1 MLLNK
6 LCSSVFQHVA
16 LVKVCSVSV
25 SVPRIV
31 SLSGSEIGPLYIGRV
46 ASACLSSFA
55 SFNTLKSMQACMRL
69 YCRPILE

>member
-16 LVKVCSVSV
+16 LVKVRSVSV
-25 SVPRIV
+25 SVPRMV
-31 SLSGSEIGPLYIGRV
+31 SVQLSGSEIGIDRV

-55 SFNTLKSMQACMRL
+55 SFNTLKSMQACMIL
-69 YCRPILE
+69 YSRPILE

>member
-25 SVPRIV
+25 SVPRRV

-46 ASACLSSFA
+46 ASACLFSSFA
-55 SFNTLKSMQACMRL
+55 SFNALKSMQACMKL
-69 YCRPILE
+69 YCR